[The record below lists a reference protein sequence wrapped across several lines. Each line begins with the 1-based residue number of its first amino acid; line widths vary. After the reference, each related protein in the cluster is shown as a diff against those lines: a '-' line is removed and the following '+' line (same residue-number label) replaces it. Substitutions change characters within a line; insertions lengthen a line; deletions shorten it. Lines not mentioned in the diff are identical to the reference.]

1 MKPLKPEFFYLR
13 KDGYDK
19 IHAIGMSLAE
29 MAIEPAYIARK
40 LYASIKKQ
48 NPVHAEVFRQM
59 VIDAVTSPLTW
70 DVSKTPAQDLEFYIP
85 FAGETKTPN

>member
-1 MKPLKPEFFYLR
+1 MKPLKAEFLYHR

-19 IHAIGMSLAE
+19 LHAIGMSLAD

-48 NPVHAEVFRQM
+48 NPAQAEAYRQM

-70 DVSKTPAQDLEFYIP
+70 DVSKAPKQDLEIYIP
-85 FAGETKTPN
+85 FAGETKAPN